1 MEEKDKAK
9 VLDYMLNHA
18 KTLLD
23 EKVKD
28 IDNYSAEN
36 IILAKHDANQF
47 IKAFENAKKE
57 VRLLSSHD

>member
-1 MEEKDKAK
+1 MEDKEKAK

-18 KTLLD
+18 RTLLD
-23 EKVKD
+23 GKLKD

-36 IILAKHDANQF
+36 IILAKYDANQF

-57 VRLLSSHD
+57 VNED